1 MSAMANDRQ
10 RFDSAVSHL
19 SRRQALAAGAALVT
33 AGGSLV
39 VVGEPASAQVSVEGL
54 SVPDKSF
61 TRESV
66 EPVVDVTV
74 SYNYDAGNRPVEQLR
89 FGLTVGGTEVATED
103 LVTDRTTLSGETQ
116 LSGRVTDAEAWS
128 ATDFAP
134 AVAEEAQHT
143 LALGLS
149 FAVVDTDGNTVVS
162 DSASTEATVTVA
174 HPQDSEYIAEVGGS
188 GTIRAATPQ
197 E

>member
-1 MSAMANDRQ
+1 MAHDRQ

-54 SVPDKSF
+54 SVPDESF

-66 EPVVDVTV
+66 EPVVDVAV
-74 SYNYDAGNRPVEQLR
+74 SYNYDAGTRPVERLR

-103 LVTDRTTLSGETQ
+103 LVTDRTTLSGETH
-116 LSGRVTDAEAWS
+116 LSGRVTDAEAWT

-134 AVAEEAQHT
+134 AVAEEVQHT